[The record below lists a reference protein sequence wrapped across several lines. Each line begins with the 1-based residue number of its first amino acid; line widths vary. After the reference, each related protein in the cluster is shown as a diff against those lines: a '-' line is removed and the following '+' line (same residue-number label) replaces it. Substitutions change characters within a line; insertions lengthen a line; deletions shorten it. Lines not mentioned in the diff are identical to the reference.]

1 MKVARATLPSDAFPT
16 PLDCSYLYLPL
27 RGYPL
32 SIYQSVPENRTLAI
46 LRAIFPVIPYKI
58 TKSVNIATEKLFL
71 RDTPNTRPGEKIEIC
86 PLHARL
92 EGNFN
97 NGSHKIH
104 IFV

>member
-58 TKSVNIATEKLFL
+58 TKSVNITFKCIMHKPPPCSREITIPLI
-71 RDTPNTRPGEKIEIC
+71 PGINQYRSDIQIHC
-86 PLHARL
+86 SPLHF
-92 EGNFN
+92 E
-97 NGSHKIH
+97 I
-104 IFV
+104 